1 MSDVYTSLRGISTGT
16 MLRVE
21 RVARGRAEG
30 TLRDVLADAI
40 TLANGEVQERITL
53 LEIVSVWRRSSY
65 ALHGGLLGALLGL
78 ALGGSVAMKAFALVG
93 AFLAI
98 KALVIGVLIFGAIG
112 ALFGAAL
119 GAWLP
124 RWKKVWP

>member
-1 MSDVYTSLRGISTGT
+1 MSDVYNSLRRVSTGT

-21 RVARGRAEG
+21 RVAHGRAEG
-30 TLRDVLADAI
+30 ALREVMADAI
-40 TLANGEVQERITL
+40 TLGNGEVHERITI
-53 LEIVSVWRRSSY
+53 LEIVSVWRRSSF
-65 ALHGGLLGALLGL
+65 ALHGGLIGAILGL
-78 ALGGSVAMKAFALVG
+78 GLGGMIAMKAFVLVG

-98 KALVIGVLIFGAIG
+98 KALMIGVLIFGAVG

-124 RWKKVWP
+124 RWSRIWP